1 MCGTSR
7 GRIHSEKVT
16 GKCRN
21 ENTGPEKTEVII
33 PRAGAYALSTGVT
46 FLIYVVKKQD
56 TLEEISRQTGVPVW
70 KIVYDNQLFDRN
82 ILVPG
87 QALLLLMPGE
97 SARLSE
103 GKTVGGYAY
112 PFIEPEILG
121 QAFPAL
127 KELLVFSYGFT
138 FEGNL
143 IPPPQDDLWMIETA
157 WARGAEPLMVL
168 TPFSGGAFN
177 NQLVKVLVE
186 NEEIQEKLISQMLV
200 TVRDRGYAGVD
211 IDFEYILPENRTQY
225 VEFVGKVR
233 RRMNEY
239 GYRVSV
245 AAAPKVS
252 DDQKGLLVE
261 GLDYAMLGEN
271 ADAIFL
277 MTYEWGYTYG
287 PPMAVAPL
295 DKVRQV
301 VEYAVSKISPQ
312 KLVMGIP
319 NYGYDWPLPYERGIT
334 RARTVGTVEAVQTAA
349 EYGAV
354 IEYAPIAQSPWF
366 TYRQN
371 GMEHVVWFED
381 VRSMEAKWNLVNEYG
396 LAGAWY
402 WNLMRPFRANWLMLS

>member
-1 MCGTSR
+1 M
-7 GRIHSEKVT
+7 
-16 GKCRN
+16 
-21 ENTGPEKTEVII
+21 
-33 PRAGAYALSTGVT
+33 STGVT

-143 IPPPQDDLWMIETA
+143 IPPPQDDLLMIETA

-200 TVRDRGYAGVD
+200 AVRDRGYAGVD

-334 RARTVGTVEAVQTAA
+334 RARTVGNVEAVQTAA